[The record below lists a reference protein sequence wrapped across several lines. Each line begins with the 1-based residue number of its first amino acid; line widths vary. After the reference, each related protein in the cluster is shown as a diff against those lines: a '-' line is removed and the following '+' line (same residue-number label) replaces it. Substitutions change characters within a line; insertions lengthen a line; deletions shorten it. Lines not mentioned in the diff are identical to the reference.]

1 MGGVLGHLMEMG
13 TEQHQGCGEGRTAA
27 QHQGGAPGDGA
38 AARGSGRLSG
48 GQGQQGCGG
57 GAGAESQP
65 AEGFSQAAVAQSK
78 GRSLIDVSQAAT
90 QQHQSKDRRGAA
102 QSDQRHQQQ
111 AKQQGPVGPHRHPI
125 PPTGEIDQGMGLAV
139 VIDAGVGIKD
149 IVSQVFPG
157 QQQHRRQQKQQQ
169 LGLAD
174 RQPLAAA
181 PAGRQQHRHDRHGI
195 HRPLDGGL
203 PEAPPLGPWIRH
215 EGGGGQRLEPNH
227 LSSPGASFGAKT
239 GLSPASLPGWAWPR
253 QQPYRGPCLA
263 PGNRRKAAAVAAGDH
278 WAPSLSRPGPGSPA
292 GE

>member
-1 MGGVLGHLMEMG
+1 MGLAQQLDQGAGGGQADGPQQGRKGPPPQQHRRPLQGQGDGHKPGHQASGPGGAQAHHRRAFAMGGILGHLMEMG

-125 PPTGEIDQGMGLAV
+125 PPAGEIDQGMGLAV
-139 VIDAGVGIKD
+139 GIDAGVGIKD
-149 IVSQVFPG
+149 IVGQVFPG

-215 EGGGGQRLEPNH
+215 EGGGGN
-227 LSSPGASFGAKT
+227 
-239 GLSPASLPGWAWPR
+239 GW
-253 QQPYRGPCLA
+253 
-263 PGNRRKAAAVAAGDH
+263 NRTI
-278 WAPSLSRPGPGSPA
+278 
-292 GE
+292 